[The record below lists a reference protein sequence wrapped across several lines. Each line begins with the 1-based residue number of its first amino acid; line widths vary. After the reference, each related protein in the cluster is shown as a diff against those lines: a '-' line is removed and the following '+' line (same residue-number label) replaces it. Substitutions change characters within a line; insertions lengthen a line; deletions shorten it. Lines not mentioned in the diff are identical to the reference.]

1 MGGDI
6 LCPAEQR
13 SDRWPLGALWSKR
26 GTGRM
31 GERDKQIWVMGL
43 EIEVGAF
50 VPSIGH
56 GPQRTFGPF
65 WALASGGRD
74 RAFGIE
80 EALLKSS
87 RLKIFEV
94 MGDLV

>member
-56 GPQRTFGPF
+56 GLGARRTVAERTFGPF
-65 WALASGGRD
+65 
-74 RAFGIE
+74 
-80 EALLKSS
+80 
-87 RLKIFEV
+87 
-94 MGDLV
+94 

>member
-6 LCPAEQR
+6 LCPPEQR

-56 GPQRTFGPF
+56 GLGARRTVAERTFGPF
-65 WALASGGRD
+65 
-74 RAFGIE
+74 
-80 EALLKSS
+80 
-87 RLKIFEV
+87 
-94 MGDLV
+94 

>member
-56 GPQRTFGPF
+56 GLELDGR
-65 WALASGGRD
+65 WRSG
-74 RAFGIE
+74 
-80 EALLKSS
+80 
-87 RLKIFEV
+87 RLGHFEP
-94 MGDLV
+94 